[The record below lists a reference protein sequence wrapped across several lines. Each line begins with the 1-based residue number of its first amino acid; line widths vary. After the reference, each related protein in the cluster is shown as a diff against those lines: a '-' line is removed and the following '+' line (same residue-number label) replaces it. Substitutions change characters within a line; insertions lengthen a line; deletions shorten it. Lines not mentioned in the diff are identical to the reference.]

1 MKKEIKRVLMTTVGV
16 LILAISIIFFTKPNR
31 IAAGGI
37 SGIAIIVNSLFP
49 QIPVGLMMLGMDAFL
64 FIIAFVTLGSKFGGI
79 SIYASITLSVIT
91 WIFEKVLPR
100 DIAVTNDI
108 LLATIFGT
116 LLSGVGLGIIF
127 NQNAST
133 GGTDIL
139 AKLLNKFGHVN
150 IGKAL
155 LMVDLI
161 VTIFGG
167 VTFGAELGM
176 YALLAVIINGFVIDN
191 VIEGLNTAK
200 EVRVV
205 SKYNEKIRNY
215 IILELERGCTLIPI
229 KGGYTQEE
237 RYMLYTVVGRK
248 EFVKLREFIKATDEY
263 AFITVN
269 EAHEVLGEGFKNIV
283 EE

>member
-1 MKKEIKRVLMTTVGV
+1 MTTIGV
-16 LILAISIIFFTKPNR
+16 FVLAISIILFTKPNR

-37 SGIAIIVNSLFP
+37 SGIAIIINSIFP
-49 QIPVGLMMLGMDAFL
+49 SIPVGLLMLVMDAFL
-64 FIIAFVTLGSKFGGI
+64 FILAFITLGSKFGGI
-79 SIYASITLSVIT
+79 SIYASMTLSVIT
-91 WIFEKVLPR
+91 WILEKILPPG
-100 DIAVTNDI
+100 IAATNDI
-108 LLATIFGT
+108 LLATVFGT
-116 LLSGVGLGIIF
+116 LISGIGLGIIF

-155 LMVDLI
+155 LLVDLI

-167 VTFGAELGM
+167 LTFGAELGM

-191 VIEGLNTAK
+191 VIEGLNITKQVMVLSK
-200 EVRVV
+200 E
-205 SKYNEKIRNY
+205 NEKIRDY
-215 IILELERGCTLIPI
+215 VIEKLQRGCTLLEA
-229 KGGYTQEE
+229 KGGYTKEDT
-237 RYMLYTVVGRK
+237 YILYTVVGRK
-248 EFVKLREFIKATDEY
+248 EFIKLREYIKATDSF
-263 AFITVN
+263 AFITVS

>member
-1 MKKEIKRVLMTTVGV
+1 MKKEFRRFFMTTIGV
-16 LILAISIIFFTKPNR
+16 LVLALSIIFFTKPNR

-37 SGIAIIVNSLFP
+37 SGIAIIVNSIFP
-49 QIPVGLMMLGMDAFL
+49 HIPVGLLMLVMDIFL

-79 SIYASITLSVIT
+79 SIYASITLSLIT
-91 WIFEKVLPR
+91 WIFEKILPPG
-100 DIAVTNDI
+100 IAVTNDI

-139 AKLLNKFGHVN
+139 AKILNKFGHIN

-155 LMVDLI
+155 LLVDLI

-167 VTFGAELGM
+167 ITFGAELGM

-191 VIEGLNTAK
+191 VIEGLNITR

-205 SKYNEKIRNY
+205 SNYNEEIRNY
-215 IILELERGCTLIPI
+215 IINELERGCTLIPI

-248 EFVKLREFIKATDEY
+248 EFIKLREYIKATDSF

-269 EAHEVLGEGFKNIV
+269 EVHEVLGEGFKNIV